1 MITCP
6 KCNIE
11 VEEKT
16 AVCECGMMLFG
27 EVTNVGGWETET
39 VFRPARP
46 AKKRLVSM
54 IAVGLVVA
62 ATLLALAWPQIGIEV
77 SRDDDLTNVEQTS
90 AVQNPTKSD
99 LIPTD
104 DMIQPETSA
113 ISDSR
118 SGVFEFTP
126 SAHGARSTPQTKMVR
141 INGEKANF
149 SSNDPAAAQAN
160 PLDATLLSEATD
172 VKAQKTSDPADCKP
186 EITASLKRPEPAA
199 SEVKP
204 QTKPAYSAYTLGPRG
219 GCFIVTASGSKK
231 YVDRALCTS
240 STAAARQ

>member
-11 VEEKT
+11 VEEKAT
-16 AVCECGMMLFG
+16 VCECGMMLFG
-27 EVTNVGGWETET
+27 EVTSVGGWETET
-39 VFRPARP
+39 VFQPARP
-46 AKKRLVSM
+46 GKKKLVSM
-54 IAVGLVVA
+54 AAVGSVVA
-62 ATLLALAWPQIGIEV
+62 ATLLALAWPQIGV
-77 SRDDDLTNVEQTS
+77 KVRRNDDLNNVEQTS

-104 DMIQPETSA
+104 DMIQPEASA
-113 ISDSR
+113 ISDSQ
-118 SGVFEFTP
+118 SGVFEFTR
-126 SAHGARSTPQTKMVR
+126 SAQAAKSTMQTKMVR
-141 INGEKANF
+141 MNGETA
-149 SSNDPAAAQAN
+149 SQTSNDPAAAQAN
-160 PLDATLLSEATD
+160 PLDATLLSETAD

-186 EITASLKRPEPAA
+186 EITASLKRPEPAVA
-199 SEVKP
+199 EVKTQP
-204 QTKPAYSAYTLGPRG
+204 RSTNSGYILGPRG